1 VATTKFLGQQ
11 IDNNVMWK
19 AHIQYIMPK
28 LRSACFA
35 MDSYIIHENRNL
47 KVILLRYGII
57 WGGNSTNSKKSFITS
72 QKRIIRIIVATIRRA
87 SCRESFKKFGIL
99 PLVNEFLLSL
109 LSFVVDNMKEFQ
121 TNSDIHSISTRY
133 RYNLHVPNT
142 NFSKYEKGVYYSG
155 IKLFSKLPPNI
166 KV

>member
-1 VATTKFLGQQ
+1 VETKFLGQQ
-11 IDNNVMWK
+11 IDDNVIWK

-47 KVILLRYGII
+47 KLFYFLWNNNYIIRENRNLKVILHRYGII
-57 WGGNSTNSKKSFITS
+57 LGGYSTNSKKVFYI
-72 QKRIIRIIVATIRRA
+72 QKRIIRIIVAAIRRA

-109 LSFVVDNMKEFQ
+109 LSYVVDNMKEFQ

-142 NFSKYEKGVYYSG
+142 NFSKYK
-155 IKLFSKLPPNI
+155 KK
-166 KV
+166 